1 MKVSDVFSE
10 LVYGELSAHAIA
22 MMGSISDTDT
32 PRVISYINSGLLDLY
47 TRYPLLTKELRL
59 KQYSYITSYKLSI
72 DHARTNTTSDEVKYI
87 IDSNLSPFT
96 GDVIRVEEVAD
107 EVGDVLES
115 NSSDYNKVALL
126 PSMDVIEIPNP
137 TATNVLFVTYRAKHP
152 TLTSKDDDIIL
163 PVHMLTALY
172 AYVGSRVYAGG
183 TAAEHVSKTVELTT
197 KYEILCQQLEMQGM
211 VNSDVQRINM
221 RPELGGWV

>member
-59 KQYSYITSYKLSI
+59 KQYSHITSYKLSVE
-72 DHARTNTTSDEVKYI
+72 HARTNTTSDKVKYI

-96 GDVIRVEEVAD
+96 GDVIRIEEVAD
-107 EVGDVLES
+107 EVGDVLEI
-115 NSSDYNKVALL
+115 NSTDYDKVVLL
-126 PSMDVIEIPNP
+126 PSMDTLEIPNP
-137 TATNVLFVTYRAKHP
+137 TNTNVLFVTYRAKHP

-163 PVHMLTALY
+163 PMHMLTALY
-172 AYVGSRVYAGG
+172 AYIGSRVYAGG
-183 TAAEHVSKTVELTT
+183 TAAEHVSKAVELTN
-197 KYEILCQQLEMQGM
+197 KYEMLCQQFELQGM
-211 VNSDVQRINM
+211 VNNDVQKINM
-221 RPELGGWV
+221 RPEFGGWI

>member
-22 MMGSISDTDT
+22 MLGGISDTDT

-47 TRYPLLTKELRL
+47 TRYPLLMKELRL
-59 KQYSYITSYKLSI
+59 QQYNYITSYKLSVE
-72 DHARTNTTSDEVKYI
+72 HARTNSASKEVKYI
-87 IDSNLSPFT
+87 IDSKLAPFT
-96 GDVIRVEEVAD
+96 GDVIRVEEVTD
-107 EVGDVLES
+107 EVGDVLEI
-115 NSSDYNKVALL
+115 NSTDYNKVALL

-137 TATNVLFVTYRAKHP
+137 TANNVLFVTYRAKHP
-152 TLTSKDDDIIL
+152 TLTSKNDNILL

-183 TAAEHVSKTVELTT
+183 TVAEHVSKAAELTS
-197 KYEILCQQLEMQGM
+197 KYEMLCQQFEMQGM
-211 VNSDVQRINM
+211 VNSDVQKSNM
-221 RPELGGWV
+221 RPELGGWI